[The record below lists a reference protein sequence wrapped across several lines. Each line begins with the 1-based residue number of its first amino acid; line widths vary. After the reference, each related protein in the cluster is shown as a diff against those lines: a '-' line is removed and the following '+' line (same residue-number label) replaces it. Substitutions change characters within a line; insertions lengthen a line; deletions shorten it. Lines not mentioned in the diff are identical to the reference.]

1 MEFLPPY
8 FIAGTV
14 FLLGLIIG
22 SFLDVI
28 ACRFH
33 TGKSI
38 NGRSRCM
45 SCGNTLT
52 WYELFPLFSY
62 LVLRGRCKNCNG
74 RIPARLFFI
83 EILTAFLFLYV
94 ALHTVSLLELAFG
107 LVLSSVL
114 LLIVLYDYNHM
125 IIPNEFVYAVAF
137 FAILFL
143 GSKIHGLETMG
154 VIIPFFLSAS
164 SAFLFYAGLWFF
176 SKGKWIGFGDAKL
189 AFVLGLFLTPVA
201 TFAMIVFSFWI
212 GALISLSF
220 LGMQYIV
227 YSGKKHLSFGPQPL
241 TMKSEI
247 PFAPFMISSF
257 IVVFFGHMEALSL
270 IEHFL

>member
-1 MEFLPPY
+1 MKVKNSRKGVFLFPHLPIKKKNYILVVYNRYIFMEFLPPY
-8 FIAGTV
+8 FITGTV

-83 EILTAFLFLYV
+83 EILTAFLFLYI
-94 ALHTVSLLELAFG
+94 ALHTISLLELAFG

-125 IIPNEFVYAVAF
+125 IIPNEFVCAVGTVHSLTEQSALAVASRKS
-137 FAILFL
+137 AL
-143 GSKIHGLETMG
+143 S
-154 VIIPFFLSAS
+154 IITWRHFC
-164 SAFLFYAGLWFF
+164 G
-176 SKGKWIGFGDAKL
+176 
-189 AFVLGLFLTPVA
+189 
-201 TFAMIVFSFWI
+201 
-212 GALISLSF
+212 IS
-220 LGMQYIV
+220 
-227 YSGKKHLSFGPQPL
+227 SGKIL
-241 TMKSEI
+241 
-247 PFAPFMISSF
+247 
-257 IVVFFGHMEALSL
+257 
-270 IEHFL
+270 